1 MLLCADSPLLCRSA
15 GSERQPPK
23 LLERRA
29 PTRSASVAEVLPC
42 LHEKTMFRS
51 LAVDN
56 GSESS
61 NLKEFQNK
69 PPQPIVR
76 AAMRLIVIAMGLEP
90 TTSKAYHES

>member
-1 MLLCADSPLLCRSA
+1 M
-15 GSERQPPK
+15 
-23 LLERRA
+23 
-29 PTRSASVAEVLPC
+29 
-42 LHEKTMFRS
+42 
-51 LAVDN
+51 DN

-90 TTSKAYHES
+90 TTSKAYHESWSPLSSAKMDNERRDKLPG